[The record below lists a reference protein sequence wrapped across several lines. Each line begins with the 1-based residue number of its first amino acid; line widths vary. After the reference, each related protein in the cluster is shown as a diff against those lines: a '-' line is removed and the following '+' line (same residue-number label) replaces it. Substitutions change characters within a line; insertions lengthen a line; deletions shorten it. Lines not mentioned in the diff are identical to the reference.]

1 MFCCSKL
8 KGKVVALSF
17 QLSTL
22 SVSQDSGQG
31 EEMNQHRKAEVK
43 RKTKETEIL
52 LKLDLDGSGKQ
63 SIDTGIP
70 FFDHMLSLF
79 AYHSRVDLNL
89 KAKGDIGVDAHHT
102 VEDVGICLGEG
113 IRKAL
118 GEAKGVQR
126 YGMAIIPMD
135 ETLVSIAM
143 DFSMRPF
150 LVFHMKL
157 RRSRIGKFDLELV
170 EEFFRA
176 LCNHCRITLH
186 INLLYGKNSHH
197 MVEAVFKGFGRA
209 LRDAVSFDER
219 SNGVPSTKGIL

>member
-1 MFCCSKL
+1 MKR
-8 KGKVVALSF
+8 
-17 QLSTL
+17 
-22 SVSQDSGQG
+22 
-31 EEMNQHRKAEVK
+31 HRKAGVK
-43 RKTKETEIL
+43 RKTKETEVV
-52 LKLDLDGSGKQ
+52 LKLDLEGSGRY

-79 AYHSRVDLNL
+79 AYHSHMDLTL

-118 GEAKGVQR
+118 GEGKGIRR
-126 YGMAIIPMD
+126 YGVAIIPMD
-135 ETLVSIAM
+135 ETLVSVAV
-143 DFSMRPF
+143 DFSTRPC

-157 RRSRIGKFDLELV
+157 RRSRIGTFELELV

-176 LCNHCRITLH
+176 LCNHSKITLH

-197 MVEAVFKGFGRA
+197 MIEGVFKGIGRA
-209 LRDAVSFDER
+209 LRNAIAIDER
-219 SNGVPSTKGIL
+219 SSGIPSTKGIL